1 MVVWL
6 VIASFHNDE
15 DVMRILDEV
24 HGCGHK
30 VVDKVLVI
38 DSEGTQTI
46 PKLIIDQGWQDVIYK
61 SYDENLGSGAN
72 LCERLRIAAEGGA
85 DYAYALNHDGHF
97 DEGVLAALIEA
108 AADLGDLGAVYPLGY
123 LSLAAAYNLTGTR
136 ELPRPAKLVHLRP
149 RKRMLDAF
157 WSSSNGALYSMEPVR
172 RGILPWG
179 AMWMSWEDL
188 EYGWRLSSNGY
199 RQVIVCDAV
208 YVDSYEYRKT
218 WLGRT
223 VDKQAWR
230 TYYFSRNL
238 LMAIRRNR
246 NQAIY
251 YAVASYRFFREL
263 CLIWLVRDCKWERT
277 RFLLEGIID
286 GLCVDLGCLHEAKYG
301 EPPRKQTS
309 PRSVES

>member
-1 MVVWL
+1 MVVWV

-15 DVMRILDEV
+15 DVAKILNEV

-30 VVDKVLVI
+30 VIDKILVI
-38 DSEGTQTI
+38 DSEGTQAI
-46 PKLIIDQGWQDVIYK
+46 PKLITDQGWQDVIYK

-72 LCERLRIAAEGGA
+72 LSERLRIAAEGGA

-108 AADLGDLGAVYPLGY
+108 VANVQDLGAAYPLGY
-123 LSLAAAYNLTGTR
+123 LNLAGAYNLTGTR
-136 ELPRPAKLVHLRP
+136 ELPLPAKLVHSRP
-149 RKRMLDAF
+149 KKQMLDVF

-172 RGILPWG
+172 SGILPWG
-179 AMWMSWEDL
+179 AMWMGWEDL

-208 YVDSYEYRKT
+208 YVDNYEYRKA

-246 NQAIY
+246 NRLIY

-263 CLIWLVRDCKWERT
+263 CLIWLARDCKWERT
-277 RFLLEGIID
+277 RFLLKGVID
-286 GLCVDLGCLHEAKYG
+286 GLRTDVECPHEAEHG
-301 EPPRKQTS
+301 EPHRKQTS